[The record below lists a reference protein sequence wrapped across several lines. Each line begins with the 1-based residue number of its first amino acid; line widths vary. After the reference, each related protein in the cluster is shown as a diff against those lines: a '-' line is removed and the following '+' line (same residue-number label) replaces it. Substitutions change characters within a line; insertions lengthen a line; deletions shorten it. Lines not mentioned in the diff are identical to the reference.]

1 MIDISQASDVTIQGA
16 FGVLMKPTVQ
26 GLLGPDML
34 PAVLVPGMKDDIYSL
49 CQILQPNLK
58 TGASSKIA
66 VFTEN
71 GAIVMTSASYQS
83 LIKKALRHG
92 AQTHV
97 ADQYIYEGI
106 YVLRKTSTTLAT
118 MSKSDSATSASH
130 LDGCIRGIRGKVS
143 ADCRW
148 TSNPKTVHV

>member
-1 MIDISQASDVTIQGA
+1 MIDISQVSDVTIQGA

-34 PAVLVPGMKDDIYSL
+34 PAVLVPGMKDNIYSL

-71 GAIVMTSASYQS
+71 
-83 LIKKALRHG
+83 
-92 AQTHV
+92 V
-97 ADQYIYEGI
+97 AKVVDAFRSTYIPSYIYW
-106 YVLRKTSTTLAT
+106 
-118 MSKSDSATSASH
+118 SATRVCAPCLKAFFFMQMSSQWLH
-130 LDGCIRGIRGKVS
+130 S
-143 ADCRW
+143 Q
-148 TSNPKTVHV
+148 